1 MITNTRKNPE
11 GPDMELIKIQKKYQI
26 TLPKAVRDS
35 FGLEIG
41 DYIEIEKIE
50 GKILLKPVSV
60 IPKDQRYFHT
70 KEWQKKEAQ
79 ADEDIKEGVVSGP
92 FDNAEDALAALND

>member
-1 MITNTRKNPE
+1 
-11 GPDMELIKIQKKYQI
+11 MELIKIQNKYQI

-41 DYIEIEKIE
+41 DYIEIEKNE
-50 GKILLKPVSV
+50 GNILLKPVSV

-70 KEWQKKEAQ
+70 MEWQKKESE
-79 ADEDIKEGVVSGP
+79 ADKDIEEGAVSGP
-92 FDNAEDALAALND
+92 FDNAEDTLAALKE

>member
-1 MITNTRKNPE
+1 MLTKTRKDPE

-26 TLPKAVRDS
+26 TLPKTVRDS

-41 DYIEIEKIE
+41 DYIEIEKSE
-50 GKILLKPVSV
+50 GNILLKPVSV

-70 KEWQKKEAQ
+70 KQWQKKEAE
-79 ADEDIKEGVVSGP
+79 ADEDVKEGSVSGP
-92 FDNAEDALAALND
+92 FDNAEDVFAALND